1 MGFPARTEPDNAPPL
16 PPGVTPINRLTP
28 WRRADRT
35 LSKAVSLHLEG
46 KLESAAGVLS
56 RAIES
61 GARDTALYSALGQIY
76 YEMRDY
82 ESAAA
87 IYEQLVEWEP
97 LHRMA
102 YFNLGVC
109 RGNLKRWQAAV
120 ESFRRAA
127 EADATRSDAW
137 LGSGL
142 CLIHSGRPAEAMIS
156 LDRYLN

>member
-1 MGFPARTEPDNAPPL
+1 MEFPARTEPDNAPPL

-46 KLESAAGVLS
+46 KIESAAGVLS

-87 IYEQLVEWEP
+87 IYEQLAALETRLLELHSYETPEFLVLRVEAGSHPYLDW
-97 LHRMA
+97 LQ
-102 YFNLGVC
+102 
-109 RGNLKRWQAAV
+109 GNL
-120 ESFRRAA
+120 RRA
-127 EADATRSDAW
+127 
-137 LGSGL
+137 
-142 CLIHSGRPAEAMIS
+142 
-156 LDRYLN
+156 